1 MPKHRVFE
9 LWCLMRF
16 FRVPYTTRWSNQSI
30 WKEINFWPSLSQL
43 RHLLRASRCKEW
55 MVPQQKCLTMAAPSK
70 QFVSPP
76 MEKLRKAEGSEYPG
90 SLDTG
95 VAFSPAALEAKQGAF
110 WALEGVVSQ
119 GSTGA
124 TSYQVG
130 LERTEQ
136 ADVAESGW
144 QGCGNKRE
152 PALHEVPH
160 SSSPGGQSQ
169 W

>member
-1 MPKHRVFE
+1 
-9 LWCLMRF
+9 
-16 FRVPYTTRWSNQSI
+16 
-30 WKEINFWPSLSQL
+30 
-43 RHLLRASRCKEW
+43 
-55 MVPQQKCLTMAAPSK
+55 MVPQQKCLIMAAPSK

-136 ADVAESGW
+136 AYVAESW
-144 QGCGNKRE
+144 WLGCGNKRE
-152 PALHEVPH
+152 PALHEVLHPK
-160 SSSPGGQSQ
+160 SPGGEVQ
-169 W
+169 

>member
-1 MPKHRVFE
+1 
-9 LWCLMRF
+9 
-16 FRVPYTTRWSNQSI
+16 
-30 WKEINFWPSLSQL
+30 
-43 RHLLRASRCKEW
+43 
-55 MVPQQKCLTMAAPSK
+55 MVPQQKCLIMAAPSK

-136 ADVAESGW
+136 AYVAESW
-144 QGCGNKRE
+144 
-152 PALHEVPH
+152 
-160 SSSPGGQSQ
+160 
-169 W
+169 